1 MANLTFWMI
10 FQVFVGI
17 WLFVSPYVLGEGEMN
32 HLAVSTMVFGVVV
45 SLIGIGVALFGERVC
60 HGFEEASKRTT

>member
-1 MANLTFWMI
+1 MTNLTFWMI

-32 HLAVSTMVFGVVV
+32 HLAVSTMVIGVVV
-45 SLIGIGVALFGERVC
+45 SLIGIGVALFEEKVC
-60 HGFEEASKRTT
+60 HGLQGASKKTT